1 MANGNVSHSHYLDTL
16 VLTYTSTNS
25 PQGLKIA
32 SQLQIPLGTTSLNHT
47 YAFLSGLHLYAAALV
62 SYYSN
67 LRVLHDRRAMY
78 MLQNGP
84 PKANSSIMKLPAV
97 FVKLSDILPSKN
109 KAPRTG
115 KAWAKDM
122 LKLSFQGLENPSKI
136 SSSIER
142 QSGGLPEPSP
152 VSGAT
157 ALRVDSELRRSEE
170 ADEKAIVI
178 AEACLRKS
186 MPASL
191 DLVKQRVDKD
201 IAFHPKSGGFAFRLH
216 AKVGESAI
224 LPLVERLQRVEQLV
238 DFVEVVKKHEKTLH
252 CETVS
257 LGQVIFSYGSAAGFT
272 ELAHSDAMSVDTK
285 SSKHRATIDFSG
297 ANTPMTM
304 TLEPGNPQIRI
315 LDHLTKTL
323 NSPVG
328 LNGVATLLPLTLP
341 LMAAFDAIED
351 SWTPLAD
358 RGDVI
363 IFNRAMDWHILRYN
377 LTPGSQEQQARK
389 VMFQIRLQHRRG
401 QPWWCIRREIEPNRG
416 EEKNTNSG
424 DDIDTALK
432 AVWEDNPE
440 GEKWR
445 GMQSSGIAR
454 IEGVEELVR
463 RVDDV
468 IRSVAVVAAKS
479 VPNVTLELKEM
490 QQLLTP
496 GIRKD
501 ANRQAPQPQQAAR
514 NGKKQH
520 DAIVID

>member
-1 MANGNVSHSHYLDTL
+1 M
-16 VLTYTSTNS
+16 LTSTSTNS
-25 PQGLKIA
+25 HQGLKIT
-32 SQLQIPLGTTSLNHT
+32 SHLQMPLGTTSLNHN
-47 YAFLSGLHLYAAALV
+47 YAFLSGLHLFAAALV

-67 LRVLHDRRAMY
+67 LRVLHDRRSTY
-78 MLQNGP
+78 ILQNGP
-84 PKANSSIMKLPAV
+84 PRANATIMKLPAI
-97 FVKLSDILPSKN
+97 FVRLSDILPSKN

-115 KAWAKDM
+115 KAWAKDI
-122 LKLSFQGLENPSKI
+122 LKLSFQGLENTSKI
-136 SSSIER
+136 SSTER
-142 QSGGLPEPSP
+142 RSRSPTEPPP

-157 ALRVDSELRRSEE
+157 GSLSRVNSGLKQPEE
-170 ADEKAIVI
+170 ADEKAIMI
-178 AEACLRKS
+178 AEACLIKP
-186 MPASL
+186 MPPSL

-257 LGQVIFSYGSAAGFT
+257 LGQVIFSYGGSDSARAT
-272 ELAHSDAMSVDTK
+272 HPDSMTIDSQI
-285 SSKHRATIDFSG
+285 SKHRATIDFSG

-351 SWTPLAD
+351 AWTPLAE

-363 IFNRAMDWHILRYN
+363 IFNRALDWHILRYN
-377 LTPGSQEQQARK
+377 LTLESQEQQARK
-389 VMFQIRLQHRRG
+389 VLFQIRLQHRRG
-401 QPWWCIRREIEPNRG
+401 QAWWCIRREKELTRG
-416 EEKNTNSG
+416 EQNTSSS
-424 DDIDTALK
+424 DDIDKALK
-432 AVWEDNPE
+432 AVWEDNPK
-440 GEKWR
+440 GESWR
-445 GMQSSGIAR
+445 GMQTSGIAR
-454 IEGVEELVR
+454 IGGVEELIR
-463 RVDDV
+463 RVDNV
-468 IRSVAVVAAKS
+468 IRSVAIAAKS
-479 VPNVTLELKEM
+479 VPNVAMELREI

-496 GIRKD
+496 SNRRD
-501 ANRQAPQPQQAAR
+501 ANRQAPQPQNAAR
-514 NGKKQH
+514 NGKRQH

>member
-1 MANGNVSHSHYLDTL
+1 M
-16 VLTYTSTNS
+16 LTFTSNSS
-25 PQGLKIA
+25 PQGSKIT
-32 SQLQIPLGTTSLNHT
+32 SHLQIPLGTTSLNHS
-47 YAFLSGLHLYAAALV
+47 YAFLSGLHLFAAALV

-84 PKANSSIMKLPAV
+84 AKANSTIMKLPAV

-109 KAPRTG
+109 KAPRTR
-115 KAWAKDM
+115 KAWAKDI
-122 LKLSFQGLENPSKI
+122 LKLSFQGLENASKI
-136 SSSIER
+136 SRAAHKSRSPAEPPAI
-142 QSGGLPEPSP
+142 SGTIGSLSGVNLGLQQ
-152 VSGAT
+152 
-157 ALRVDSELRRSEE
+157 LEE

-178 AEACLRKS
+178 AEACLTKP
-186 MPASL
+186 MPPSL

-201 IAFHPKSGGFAFRLH
+201 IAFHPKSGGFAFRLY
-216 AKVGESAI
+216 AKIGDSAI
-224 LPLVERLQRVEQLV
+224 LPLIERLQRVEQLV

-252 CETVS
+252 CDTVS
-257 LGQVIFSYGSAAGFT
+257 LGRVIFSYGGSSSA
-272 ELAHSDAMSVDTK
+272 LAAHPDAMTVD
-285 SSKHRATIDFSG
+285 SHVSKHRATIDFSG
-297 ANTPMTM
+297 ANMPMTM

-351 SWTPLAD
+351 AWTPLTD

-377 LTPGSQEQQARK
+377 LTLESKDEQPRK

-401 QPWWCIRREIEPNRG
+401 QPWWCIRREKEPNRG
-416 EEKNTNSG
+416 EQSSSSSS

-440 GEKWR
+440 GDSWR
-445 GMQSSGIAR
+445 GMQTSGIAKTD
-454 IEGVEELVR
+454 GVEELIL
-463 RVDDV
+463 RVDNV

-479 VPNVTLELKEM
+479 VPNVAMELKEM

-496 GIRKD
+496 GIRRD
-501 ANRQAPQPQQAAR
+501 ANRQVPQAQNAAR
-514 NGKKQH
+514 NGKRQH
-520 DAIVID
+520 DTIVID

>member
-1 MANGNVSHSHYLDTL
+1 L
-16 VLTYTSTNS
+16 VLTYASSNS
-25 PQGLKIA
+25 PQGLKIT
-32 SQLQIPLGTTSLNHT
+32 SHLQIPLGTTSLDHT
-47 YAFLSGLHLYAAALV
+47 YAFLSGLHLFAAALV

-84 PKANSSIMKLPAV
+84 PKANPSIMKLPAV

-122 LKLSFQGLENPSKI
+122 LKLSFQGLENSSKM
-136 SSSIER
+136 SSSVKR
-142 QSGGLPEPSP
+142 QSGGPPEPPP
-152 VSGAT
+152 VSGVAT
-157 ALRVDSELRRSEE
+157 SRVDSELKRSEE
-170 ADEKAIVI
+170 ADEKAVVI
-178 AEACLRKS
+178 AEACLIKP
-186 MPASL
+186 MPSSL

-216 AKVGESAI
+216 AKVGEPAI

-252 CETVS
+252 CESVS
-257 LGQVIFSYGSAAGFT
+257 LGQVIFSYGSASSSASS
-272 ELAHSDAMSVDTK
+272 AHPDAMAIDSQI
-285 SSKHRATIDFSG
+285 SRHRATIDFSG
-297 ANTPMTM
+297 ANAPMTM
-304 TLEPGNPQIRI
+304 NLEPGNPQIRI

-323 NSPVG
+323 NSPLG

-341 LMAAFDAIED
+341 LMAAFEAIED
-351 SWTPLAD
+351 AWTPLAD
-358 RGDVI
+358 RGDAI
-363 IFNRAMDWHILRYN
+363 IFNRAVDWHILRYN
-377 LTPGSQEQQARK
+377 LTPDSQEQQARK

-401 QPWWCIRREIEPNRG
+401 QPWWCVRREKEPSRG
-416 EEKNTNSG
+416 EQKSTNLA

-440 GEKWR
+440 GEEWR

-468 IRSVAVVAAKS
+468 VRSIAVITSKN
-479 VPNVTLELKEM
+479 VPNVVTELREM
-490 QQLLTP
+490 QQLLAP
-496 GIRKD
+496 DFRKD
-501 ANRQAPQPQQAAR
+501 GARQASQPQQAAR
-514 NGKKQH
+514 NGKKQR

>member
-1 MANGNVSHSHYLDTL
+1 
-16 VLTYTSTNS
+16 
-25 PQGLKIA
+25 
-32 SQLQIPLGTTSLNHT
+32 
-47 YAFLSGLHLYAAALV
+47 
-62 SYYSN
+62 
-67 LRVLHDRRAMY
+67 
-78 MLQNGP
+78 
-84 PKANSSIMKLPAV
+84 MKLPAI

-122 LKLSFQGLENPSKI
+122 LKFSFQGLENPSKK
-136 SSSIER
+136 SSIIER
-142 QSGGLPEPSP
+142 QSGSPREPHPTSAAI
-152 VSGAT
+152 VQASA
-157 ALRVDSELRRSEE
+157 AESEARRSEE
-170 ADEKAIVI
+170 AEEKAVVI
-178 AEACLRKS
+178 AEACLIKP
-186 MPASL
+186 MPPSL

-201 IAFHPKSGGFAFRLH
+201 IAFHPKTGGFAFRLH
-216 AKVGESAI
+216 AKVGDSAI
-224 LPLVERLQRVEQLV
+224 LPLIERLQRVEQLV

-257 LGQVIFSYGSAAGFT
+257 LGQVIFSYGSTSGFT
-272 ELAHSDAMSVDTK
+272 ESVHPDAMSVDTQ

-297 ANTPMTM
+297 ANTPMAM

-323 NSPVG
+323 NSPIG

-351 SWTPLAD
+351 AWTPLAD

-363 IFNRAMDWHILRYN
+363 IFNRAIDWHILRYN
-377 LTPGSQEQQARK
+377 LTPDSQEQQPRK

-401 QPWWCIRREIEPNRG
+401 HPWWCIRREKEPNRG
-416 EEKNTNSG
+416 EQKNISSD

-440 GEKWR
+440 GEQWR

-468 IRSVAVVAAKS
+468 VRSVAMVAAKS
-479 VPNVTLELKEM
+479 VPNVAMELKEM

-496 GIRKD
+496 GIRRD
-501 ANRQAPQPQQAAR
+501 GNRQAPQPQQVAR
-514 NGKKQH
+514 NGKRQL